1 MLGSKKAA
9 RLRRILLSL
18 VGTAPDVHLLRL
30 GDQLLAELRMGDG
43 NQALGPLPSGLA
55 LGVEL
60 AVLRHYIVEVGA
72 GGGDHGP
79 LQQRGPDTGLQLAA
93 FFVHVG
99 GGAADEALAALGQVR
114 AHDEVLLAAG
124 TGDMGFAS
132 GGTV

>member
-1 MLGSKKAA
+1 
-9 RLRRILLSL
+9 
-18 VGTAPDVHLLRL
+18 
-30 GDQLLAELRMGDG
+30 MGDG

-99 GGAADEALAALGQVR
+99 GGAADEALSALGQVSAQNEVKLSACTADVLDSCGLCIYLTEEVEVNRVVMDMKLSR
-114 AHDEVLLAAG
+114 AAMVRTSL
-124 TGDMGFAS
+124 
-132 GGTV
+132 V